1 MKEVLIMKFANP
13 KSAFIKPKLGVI
25 ATSEPNAAQAGLDIL
40 KKGGNAIDAAIATA
54 AALTVTEPTSNG
66 IGGDNFA
73 IVWHEGKL
81 IGMNSSGHSPEL
93 LSLENLYKKGLK
105 EIPTFGF
112 VPVTVPGVVKGWAEL
127 SKKYGKLDF
136 KEVLAP
142 AIKLAKEGFKI
153 APTVQYYWDR
163 AYKIYEKKLKDP
175 MFQYWFDTFKNV
187 PKLGDTV
194 YLKDHAKTLEDI
206 ANTYGDT
213 FYKGDIADQIDA
225 FSKKYQGFIRKTDLE
240 KHVVEWVKP
249 ISSKYR
255 GYDILE
261 LPPNTQ
267 GIIGLMGLNI
277 LENDNVNQKSP
288 LDIYHTQ
295 IESTKLAFSDGLK
308 YIADPKSMN
317 VTIEELL
324 SKSYAKKRYE
334 LIKDNAINHTFGHP
348 KQAGTVYLATSDSAG
363 NMVSFIQSNYMG
375 FGSGLVVPNTGITL
389 QNRGHNFSVDPNS
402 VNVLAPN
409 KKPYHTIIPGFIM
422 KDDKPIGP
430 FGVMGGFMQPQ
441 GHLQVISSM
450 IDLNLNPQEA
460 LDRPR
465 YQWIKDQTIYVEPS
479 LDKNIVDGL
488 SKKGH
493 TIEIKEDLGLF
504 GRGQIILN
512 LNERI
517 YVGTEK
523 RCDGTIAYI

>member
-1 MKEVLIMKFANP
+1 MKFMN
-13 KSAFIKPKLGVI
+13 KESAHIEPKLGVV
-25 ATSEPNAAQAGLDIL
+25 ATSEPNAAYAGLEIL

-73 IVWHEGKL
+73 ILWHKDKL
-81 IGMNSSGHSPEL
+81 IGMNSSGRSPEL
-93 LSLENLYKKGLK
+93 LSTDQLRKRGLT

-112 VPVTVPGVVKGWAEL
+112 VPVTVPGVVKGWVEL

-136 KEVLAP
+136 KEVLKP
-142 AIKLAKEGFKI
+142 AIKLARDGYKI

-163 AYKIYEKKLKDP
+163 AFKIYEKKLDDP
-175 MFQYWFDTFKNV
+175 MFKHWFDTFGIV
-187 PKLGDTV
+187 PQPGETV

-206 ANTYGDT
+206 ANTYGKT
-213 FYKGDIADQIDA
+213 FYHGDIAEQIDA
-225 FSKKYQGFIRKTDLE
+225 FSKKYDGFIRKSDLE
-240 KHVVEWVKP
+240 KHEVEWVNP
-249 ISSKYR
+249 ISTNYR
-255 GYDILE
+255 GYDIYE

-277 LENDNVNQKSP
+277 LENYDFKSKS
-288 LDIYHTQ
+288 LIDIYHTQ
-295 IESTKLAFSDGLK
+295 IESTKLAFNDGLM
-308 YIADPKSMN
+308 YIADPNHMK
-317 VTIEELL
+317 VTVEKLL
-324 SKSYAKKRYE
+324 SKSYAKARYQE
-334 LIKDNAINHTFGHP
+334 IKDKAKNHTFGEPNQH
-348 KQAGTVYLATSDSAG
+348 GTVYLATSDSEG

-375 FGSGLVVPNTGITL
+375 FGSGLVVPNTGIAL
-389 QNRGHNFSVDPNS
+389 QNRGHNFSYDPKS

-422 KDDKPIGP
+422 KDQKPVGP

-441 GHLQVISSM
+441 GHLQVVSSL
-450 IDLNLNPQEA
+450 IDLGLTPQEA

-479 LDKNIVDGL
+479 LDQNIVQNL
-488 SKKGH
+488 IKKGH
-493 TIEIKEDLGLF
+493 HVEIKSDLGVF

-512 LNERI
+512 INQKT

-523 RCDGTIAYI
+523 RCDGTIASK

>member
-1 MKEVLIMKFANP
+1 MKFINDKNAY
-13 KSAFIKPKLGVI
+13 IEPKLGVV
-25 ATSEPNAAQAGLDIL
+25 AASEPNAARAGLDIL

-73 IVWHEGKL
+73 ILWHQGKL
-81 IGMNSSGHSPEL
+81 IGMNSSGQAPEL
-93 LSLENLYKKGLK
+93 LSLEYLDKKGLK

-127 SKKYGKLDF
+127 SKLYGRLDF
-136 KEVLAP
+136 KEILKP
-142 AIKLAKEGFKI
+142 AIKLAKDGYKI
-153 APTVQYYWDR
+153 APTVQYYWER
-163 AYKIYEKKLKDP
+163 ASKIYGKNLKDS
-175 MFQYWFDTFKNV
+175 MFQHWFDTFGNV
-187 PKLGDTV
+187 PKPGDTV

-206 ANTYGDT
+206 ANTYGET
-213 FYKGDIADQIDA
+213 FYKGKIADQIDA
-225 FSKKYQGFIRKTDLE
+225 FSRKHDGLIRKTDLE
-240 KHVVEWVKP
+240 KHEVEWVKP
-249 ISSKYR
+249 ISTNYK

-277 LENDNVNQKSP
+277 LENDDIDQKSQ

-308 YIADPKSMN
+308 YIADPKFMD
-317 VTIEELL
+317 VAVEDLL
-324 SKSYAKKRYE
+324 SKSYAKKRYG
-334 LIKDNAINHTFGHP
+334 LISNQASNHTFGHP
-348 KQAGTVYLATSDSAG
+348 KQNGTVYLATSDKDG

-375 FGSGLVVPNTGITL
+375 FGSGLVVPNTGIAL
-389 QNRGHNFSVDPNS
+389 QNRGHNFSIDPNS
-402 VNVLAPN
+402 VNVLAPH

-422 KDDKPIGP
+422 KNGKPIGP

-465 YQWIKDQTIYVEPS
+465 YQWVKDQIIYVEPT
-479 LDKNIVDGL
+479 LDKSIVDGL
-488 SKKGH
+488 IKKGH
-493 TIEIKEDLGLF
+493 AIEIKDDLGLF

-523 RCDGTIAYI
+523 RCDGTIAFI

>member
-1 MKEVLIMKFANP
+1 MKFTDR
-13 KSAFIKPKLGVI
+13 KSDYLKPKYGVV
-25 ATSEPNAAQAGLDIL
+25 ATSEPNAAYAGLEIL
-40 KKGGNAIDAAIATA
+40 EKGGNAIDDAIATA

-73 IVWHEGKL
+73 ILWHQGKL
-81 IGMNSSGHSPEL
+81 IGMNSSGKSPEL
-93 LSLENLYKKGLK
+93 LSIEKLKEQGLN

-127 SKKYGKLDF
+127 SKAYGKLDF
-136 KEVLAP
+136 KEVLKP
-142 AIKLAKEGFKI
+142 AIKLAKDGYQI
-153 APTVQYYWDR
+153 APTVQYYWHR
-163 AYKIYEKKLKDP
+163 AYKIYEKNLKDP
-175 MFQYWFDTFKNV
+175 MFSHWFDTFGNV

-213 FYKGDIADQIDA
+213 FYHGDIANQIDA
-225 FSKKYQGFIRKTDLE
+225 FSKKHGGFIRKADLE
-240 KHVVEWVKP
+240 KHEVEWVMP
-249 ISSKYR
+249 ISTNYK
-255 GYDILE
+255 GYDIFE

-277 LENDNVNQKSP
+277 LENYTCEGKNT

-295 IESTKLAFSDGLK
+295 IESTKLAFNDGLK
-308 YIADPKSMN
+308 YIADPRYMN
-317 VTIEELL
+317 VTVEQLT
-324 SKSYAKKRYE
+324 SKAYAKSRYN
-334 LIKDNAINHTFGHP
+334 LIKEKAINHTYGNP
-348 KQAGTVYLATSDSAG
+348 KQNGTVYLATSDSEG

-375 FGSGLVVPNTGITL
+375 FGSGLVVPNTGIAL
-389 QNRGHNFSVDPNS
+389 QNRGHNFSMDPKS

-422 KDDKPIGP
+422 KDQKPIGP

-441 GHLQVISSM
+441 GHLQVVSSL
-450 IDLNLNPQEA
+450 IDLGLSPQDALN
-460 LDRPR
+460 RPR
-465 YQWIKDQTIYVEPS
+465 YQWVKDQTIYVEPT
-479 LDKNIVDGL
+479 LDQDIIDEL
-488 SKKGH
+488 IKKGH
-493 TIEIKEDLGLF
+493 DIKVKEDLGLF

-512 LNERI
+512 INQKT

-523 RCDGTIAYI
+523 RCDGTIASK

>member
-1 MKEVLIMKFANP
+1 MKFTNDKNAH
-13 KSAFIKPKLGVI
+13 IEPKLGVV
-25 ATSEPNAAQAGLDIL
+25 ATSEPNAAHAGLEIL
-40 KKGGNAIDAAIATA
+40 KMGGNAIDAAIATA

-73 IVWHEGKL
+73 ILWHQGKL
-81 IGMNSSGHSPEL
+81 VGMNSSGHAPEL
-93 LSLENLYKKGLK
+93 LSLEALEKKGLK

-112 VPVTVPGVVKGWAEL
+112 IPVTVPGVVKGWAEL
-127 SKKYGKLDF
+127 SKMYGKLDF
-136 KEVLAP
+136 KEVLKP
-142 AIKLAKEGFKI
+142 AIKLAKEGYKI
-153 APTVQYYWDR
+153 ADTVQYYWDR
-163 AYKIYEKKLKDP
+163 ASKIYEKNLKDP
-175 MFQYWFDTFKNV
+175 MFKHWFDTFGNV
-187 PKLGDTV
+187 PKPGDTV

-206 ANTYGDT
+206 ANTYGET
-213 FYKGDIADQIDA
+213 FYKGKIADQIDA
-225 FSKKYQGFIRKTDLE
+225 FSRKYDGLIRKSDLE
-240 KHVVEWVKP
+240 KHEVQWVKP
-249 ISSKYR
+249 ISTNYK
-255 GYDILE
+255 GYDIVE

-277 LENDNVNQKSP
+277 LENYDIDQKSD

-308 YIADPKSMN
+308 YIADPTYMD
-317 VTIEELL
+317 VAVEDLL

-334 LIKDNAINHTFGHP
+334 LINEQAIHHTAGQP
-348 KQAGTVYLATSDSAG
+348 KQNGTVYLATSDKDG

-375 FGSGLVVPNTGITL
+375 FGSGLVVPNTGIAL
-389 QNRGHNFSVDPNS
+389 QNRGHNFSVDPKS
-402 VNVLAPN
+402 VNVLAPQ

-422 KDDKPIGP
+422 KDNKPIGP

-479 LDKNIVDGL
+479 LDKTVIDGL
-488 SKKGH
+488 LKKGH
-493 TIEIKEDLGLF
+493 AIVIKDDLGLF